1 MIAKF
6 LTAVNI
12 RNTPLNS
19 GNIIGTYYKG
29 ETVKYDNLIEIEGR
43 LWISYARR
51 SGMRAYCCAR
61 DEEGEWY
68 IKLKNPAAPDCSFS
82 LSSPYSPSFSD

>member
-12 RNTPLNS
+12 KNTPLTS

-29 ETVKYDNLIEIEGR
+29 ETVKYDNLIEIEGS
-43 LWISYARR
+43 LWISYARL
-51 SGMRAYCCAR
+51 SGMRAYYWAINE
-61 DEEGEWY
+61 DGEWY
-68 IKLKNPAAPDCSFS
+68 IK
-82 LSSPYSPSFSD
+82 